1 MAIPFLIEGPSS
13 YRIPKGLLVKYTGAF
28 SLMGNA
34 LGGGD
39 SQLKGAGMLV
49 FSLTDVGN
57 IFSYQRNF

>member
-1 MAIPFLIEGPSS
+1 M
-13 YRIPKGLLVKYTGAF
+13 KYMGAF

-57 IFSYQRNF
+57 IFSYQRNFSGCS